1 MAGTTSVPPIQF
13 TPAGLVVPTEAE
25 IKAGVY
31 ADMNAAFGGN
41 LNPGDS
47 TPQGQLITSETALI
61 GNKND
66 QFLSFVNGID
76 PATSSGFM
84 QDGIGKLYDLS
95 RLPATSTSVQ
105 VVCSGKTGTSI
116 GIGALVVDV
125 SGNVYSCVQAGVIPA
140 GGSITLEF
148 QAQQT
153 GPIPCP
159 AGAIPLVGGIFKT
172 ILGWDSATNLIDGII
187 GSDLESRA
195 DFEFRRQLSVAA
207 NARDTLESIYGAVIN
222 TSGVTDVYATE
233 NRLDTPVIID
243 GQTLVPHSL
252 YVCAFGGTD
261 QAVGNSIWSK
271 VSVGCNFN
279 GNTTVT
285 VTDDSGYNLP
295 APTYQI
301 KFERPVDLPIYF
313 AVTVQNLSST
323 PNSTVETQIKNSI
336 ISAFGGGDGGTRA
349 RIASLILAT
358 RYVVP
363 IVNNGSLIALLSVF
377 VGTAPAPATLSVQVE
392 IDQHPTIAPANIGIT
407 FV

>member
-1 MAGTTSVPPIQF
+1 MAGTTSVPAIQF
-13 TPAGLVVPTEAE
+13 TPAGLVVPTEAD

-31 ADMNAAFGGN
+31 TDMNAAFGGN

-47 TPQGQLITSETALI
+47 TPQGQIITSDTALI
-61 GNKND
+61 GQKNNEV
-66 QFLSFVNGID
+66 LAVVNGID

-84 QDGIGKLYDLS
+84 QDGIGKLYDLT
-95 RLPATSTSVQ
+95 RLPASSTSVQ

-116 GIGALVVDV
+116 GIGALAVDV
-125 SGNVYSCVQAGVIPA
+125 SGNVYTCVQAGVIPA

-172 ILGWDSATNLIDGII
+172 ILGWDSATNLVDGIM
-187 GSDLESRA
+187 GADLESRA

-222 TSGVTDVYATE
+222 AVGVTDVYATE
-233 NRLDTPVIID
+233 NRLDTPVVID

-261 QAVGNSIWSK
+261 QAVGDAIWSK

-285 VTDDSGYNLP
+285 VIDDSGY
-295 APTYQI
+295 APPEPEYEV
-301 KFERPVDLPIYF
+301 KFERPADLPIYF
-313 AVTVQNLSST
+313 AVTVQNLSAT
-323 PNSTVETQIKNSI
+323 PDSTVETQIQNAI
-336 ISAFGGGDGGTRA
+336 ISAFGGGDGGQRA
-349 RIASLILAT
+349 RIGSLILAT
-358 RYVVP
+358 RYVAP
-363 IVNNGSLIALLSVF
+363 IVSNGSLIALLSVF
-377 VGTAPAPATLSVQVE
+377 VGAAPAPATPSVQVQ
-392 IDQHPTIAPANIGIT
+392 IDQHPTIAPGNIQVT

>member
-13 TPAGLVVPTEAE
+13 TPAGLVVPTEAD

-47 TPQGQLITSETALI
+47 TPQGQLIISETALI

-66 QFLSFVNGID
+66 QFLQFVNGID
-76 PATSSGFM
+76 PATSTEFM
-84 QDGIGKLYDLS
+84 QDGIGKLYLLT
-95 RLPATSTSVQ
+95 RLPAVATTVQ

-116 GIGALVVDV
+116 PIGALVVDV
-125 SGNVYSCVQAGVIPA
+125 SGNVYSCTLGGVIPS
-140 GGSITLEF
+140 GGSITLPF
-148 QAQQT
+148 QAQVT
-153 GPIPCP
+153 GPISCP

-172 ILGWDSATNLIDGII
+172 ILGWDSATNLVDGII
-187 GSDLESRA
+187 GSDLESAA

-207 NARDTLESIYGAVIN
+207 NARDTLEAIYGAVIN
-222 TSGVTDVYATE
+222 VSGVTDVYATE
-233 NRLDTPVIID
+233 NRTDSSVVID
-243 GQTLVPHSL
+243 GQTLVAHSL
-252 YVCAFGGTD
+252 YCCAFGGTD
-261 QAVGNSIWSK
+261 QDVGNAIWSK

-285 VTDDSGYNLP
+285 VTDNSGYNPP
-295 APTYQI
+295 APTYQV
-301 KFERPVDLPIYF
+301 KFQRPSDLPIYF

-323 PNSTVETQIKNSI
+323 PNSTVATQIKNAI
-336 ISAFGGGDGGTRA
+336 ISAFSGGDGGTRA

-358 RYVVP
+358 RYVAP

-377 VGTAPAPATLSVQVE
+377 VGKTPSPTGLSVQVE
-392 IDQHPTIAPANIGIT
+392 IDEHPSIAAGNIT
-407 FV
+407 VSFV